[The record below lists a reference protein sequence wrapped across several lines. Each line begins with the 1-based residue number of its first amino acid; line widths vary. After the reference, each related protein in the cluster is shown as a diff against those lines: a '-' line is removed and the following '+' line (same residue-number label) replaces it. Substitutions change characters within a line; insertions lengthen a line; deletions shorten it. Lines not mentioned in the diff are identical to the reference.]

1 MFKVVS
7 KAALPKPRR
16 GTDIVQYKYGL
27 ALAAE
32 RAPIAYALSW
42 EGLEKP
48 IVYDAVYDAELSKY
62 RWYAEK
68 INDMVRATLPNGKH
82 VQMNNLVAREL
93 AKLPNAQDPE
103 LLIRFINGV
112 VSDNRA
118 SNLACAGENNAILPV
133 ALTRR
138 RNPPAEVFVNA
149 GITEFPRY
157 VSWYAKEE
165 MFVIDNHPI
174 LREEVN
180 NKIRSKPTINGTRS
194 KKIGALDKYQDILG
208 RLKELDDRAR
218 EATNHIAPETIA
230 ARKQE
235 YAEIVKAIQIQ
246 DGTYVA
252 PEAPAA
258 PALPAITPERLM
270 APGRSGMS
278 RLPADCGVTQAMLPK
293 YVSYI
298 IGYSTHGPAFDI
310 AFKKDDK
317 MIRWRSSSNAEV
329 PILEKFRATLVKY
342 REFFPDAVLPE
353 LPPRTTATG
362 EPAEA
367 PAPIAPGRMAASRLP
382 ANSGI
387 TQEMLPRY
395 VVYNPATE
403 KRSDSFEINFKAGDT
418 RHRWRT
424 TSAQLMSTKD
434 KFREL
439 LVKYREYFPDA
450 ELPEL

>member
-1 MFKVVS
+1 MS

-27 ALAAE
+27 APPGE

-42 EGLEKP
+42 EGLENP

-62 RWYAEK
+62 RWYTEK
-68 INDMVRATLPNGKH
+68 INDMVRATLPTGKH

-93 AKLPNAQDPE
+93 AKLPNTQDPN

-112 VSDNRA
+112 VTDNRA
-118 SNLACAGENNAILPV
+118 SNLACAGENNAILPI
-133 ALTRR
+133 ALPSI
-138 RNPPAEVFVNA
+138 RNPPAEVFVKA

-157 VSWYAKEE
+157 VSWYASGEYFQIK
-165 MFVIDNHPI
+165 NHPI
-174 LREEVN
+174 LKEEVN
-180 NKIRSKPTINGTRS
+180 NNVRSKPVVNGTRS
-194 KKIGALDKYQDILG
+194 KSIGAIDKYQDILG

-218 EATNHIAPETIA
+218 EAANHVAPETIA
-230 ARKQE
+230 ARKEE
-235 YAEIVKAIQIQ
+235 YAEIVKVIQIH

-258 PALPAITPERLM
+258 PAAPAITPERLI
-270 APGRSGMS
+270 APGRSGLS

-293 YVSYI
+293 YVKFSP
-298 IGYSTHGPAFDI
+298 GHTNHGSSFEI
-310 AFKKDDK
+310 VFKKDDK
-317 MIRWRSSSNAEV
+317 TVRWRSRSNAEMPV
-329 PILEKFRATLVKY
+329 LEKFRATLDQY
-342 REFFPDAVLPE
+342 RVFFPEAVLPE

-367 PAPIAPGRMAASRLP
+367 PAPIVRGRIVESRLP

-395 VVYNPATE
+395 VVYTAATD
-403 KRSDSFEINFKAGDT
+403 KRGDSFEININRGDT
-418 RHRWRT
+418 RFRWRST
-424 TSAQLMSTKD
+424 TAQLVSTPD
-434 KFREL
+434 KFRAL
-439 LVKYREYFPDA
+439 LVKYRELFPDA
-450 ELPEL
+450 ELPEF